1 MSESLEDL
9 LKAGKVRP
17 VKGSLIGLK
26 YVPDL
31 VDTGTAAGRVKG
43 EKTTSGLVLV
53 QGPEDAED
61 ALTKHTI
68 AMVVALGEDPVK
80 WESRFG
86 FSEFDHKTTW
96 ADQRIELGT
105 LVFVRAVAAAP
116 LGVDSDFVQ
125 LRYDDIAGVGVPLS
139 EDVTAP
145 CYPAPGWLLVKLDE
159 HEAKVG
165 GIIVPSAQYAEVLQE
180 GAGQWGTISVLPRN
194 DILIAGSLK
203 VGDRV
208 LFPRYQLTEYIDL
221 EGGFRLL
228 PFEDV
233 LSVEEEAK

>member
-9 LKAGKVRP
+9 LKAGKIRP
-17 VKGSLIGLK
+17 VRGSLIGLK
-26 YVPDL
+26 YTPELIDV
-31 VDTGTAAGRVKG
+31 GAGIGKLKG
-43 EKTTSGLVLV
+43 EKTASGLVV
-53 QGPEDAED
+53 VKGPEDAED
-61 ALTKHTI
+61 ALTKHTMV
-68 AMVVALGEDPVK
+68 MVVALGQTPEK

-86 FSEFDHKTTW
+86 FSEFDHKTGW
-96 ADQRIELGT
+96 AQQHIDVGT

-116 LGVDSDFVQ
+116 LGVDNDFVQ
-125 LRYDDIAGVGVPLS
+125 LRYDDIAGVGVPLNDS
-139 EDVTAP
+139 YNLGP

-165 GIIVPSAQYAEVLQE
+165 SIIVPSADYADVMKE
-180 GAGQWGTISVLPRN
+180 GAGQWGTVYVLPRN
-194 DILIAGSLK
+194 DILISDTLK
-203 VGDRV
+203 AGDRV

-233 LSVEEEAK
+233 LSVEEAE